1 MALASGISGDSYR
14 VFVLCGDGELNEGQN
29 WEAFMA
35 MNKWKPHNLTVI
47 VDYNRV
53 QLDGTAQEIM
63 PMGSLRD
70 KIQSFG
76 LKAVCCDGHD
86 VDQLMNAFNEAGD
99 TRGPCVILAYT
110 VKGKGVSFM
119 EGKSAWHGKTIG
131 DQEYEAAMAELGAE
145 ESCAM
150 QSLAVEYVRKEAN

>member
-1 MALASGISGDSYR
+1 
-14 VFVLCGDGELNEGQN
+14 
-29 WEAFMA
+29 MA

-110 VKGKGVSFM
+110 VKREGSLLHGRQKVLGM
-119 EGKSAWHGKTIG
+119 EKTIG